1 MIDAAVHDPKRSSL
15 LDRHH
20 VRWTITSWAQEGW
33 RPPDMSEHRVERRLA
48 AILAADVAGYSR
60 LMGADEEGT
69 LARLNAH
76 RREFLEPTVAEHRGR
91 VVKRTG
97 DGILVEFVSA
107 VDATRCAIEVQ
118 HGMAQ
123 RNIGVADEQRI
134 EIRIGVHVGDIII
147 EEGDIFGDGVN
158 IAARLES
165 VAQPGG
171 ICISEDAYR
180 QVRDKLD
187 ANFLDSGERQLKNIA
202 RPVRIYEFYPDTSP
216 AGKTPASELARP
228 DKPSI
233 AVLPF
238 QNMSGDAE
246 QEYFADGMVEDIITG
261 LSRFKWLFVI
271 ARNSTFAYKGRSV
284 DIKQVGHE
292 LGVRY
297 ALEGSVRKAAGRV
310 RITTQLID
318 AETGAHVWAERYD
331 RSMDDI
337 FALQDEITL
346 STVAAIEP
354 SVRRAEIERAKRKR
368 PENLDAYDLVL
379 RATPLADTGMPDGA
393 SQALPFLERAI
404 SLDPNYALAHGQ
416 AAFCHEILYIRAG
429 RREETRS
436 AAIRHAHSAIALGPD
451 DASALVYG
459 GIAIGLVEHD
469 RALAQEVFE
478 SALAVSPSAAWAY
491 LWGAL
496 ILGWGGDAERAIEWG
511 ERGIRLSP
519 FDPWITAALHGI
531 SMGHF
536 LNGRYDDAAKA
547 ARRAIRS
554 KPGFSISHMFL
565 AAALAKL
572 GRMDEAKA
580 AAERV
585 LQLQPNFSSTGQ
597 CTGIGCVPI
606 LAVPLI
612 EALRTAGLPE

>member
-1 MIDAAVHDPKRSSL
+1 
-15 LDRHH
+15 
-20 VRWTITSWAQEGW
+20 
-33 RPPDMSEHRVERRLA
+33 MSEHRVERRLA

-69 LARLNAH
+69 LARLNAR
-76 RREFLEPTVAEHRGR
+76 RREFLEPTVAKHRGR

-123 RNIGVADEQRI
+123 RNIGVTDEQRI

-171 ICISEDAYR
+171 LCISEDAYR

-297 ALEGSVRKAAGRV
+297 VLEGSVRKAASRV

-572 GRMDEAKA
+572 ERMDEAKA

>member
-1 MIDAAVHDPKRSSL
+1 MAE
-15 LDRHH
+15 
-20 VRWTITSWAQEGW
+20 Q
-33 RPPDMSEHRVERRLA
+33 RVERRLA

-76 RREFLEPTVAEHRGR
+76 RREFLEPTVAQHRGR

-97 DGILVEFVSA
+97 DGILVEFASA
-107 VDATRCAIEVQ
+107 VDAARCAIQVQ
-118 HGMAQ
+118 HGMAH

-147 EEGDIFGDGVN
+147 EESDIFGDGVN

-187 ANFLDSGERQLKNIA
+187 ADFLDSGERQLKNIA
-202 RPVRIYEFYPDTSP
+202 RPVRIYEFHPDTSP
-216 AGKTPASELARP
+216 AGKTSASELARP
-228 DKPSI
+228 NKPSI

-284 DIKQVGHE
+284 DIKQVGQE

-297 ALEGSVRKAAGRV
+297 VLEGSVRKAAGRV

-331 RSMDDI
+331 RPMDDI

-393 SQALPFLERAI
+393 SAALPFLERAI
-404 SLDPNYALAHGQ
+404 ALDPNYALAHGQ
-416 AAFCHEILYIRAG
+416 AAFCNEILYIRAG
-429 RREETRS
+429 RREEIRN

-536 LNGRYDDAAKA
+536 LNGRYEDAAKA

-554 KPGFSISHMFL
+554 KPGFSISYMFL

-572 GRMDEAKA
+572 ERIDEAKA

-597 CTGIGCVPI
+597 CTAIGCVPI
-606 LAVPLI
+606 LAMPLI
-612 EALRTAGLPE
+612 EALRTAGLPD

>member
-1 MIDAAVHDPKRSSL
+1 MAEP
-15 LDRHH
+15 
-20 VRWTITSWAQEGW
+20 
-33 RPPDMSEHRVERRLA
+33 RVERRLA

-76 RREFLEPTVAEHRGR
+76 RREFLEPTIAEHRGR

-97 DGILVEFVSA
+97 DGILIEFVSA
-107 VDATRCAIEVQ
+107 VDAARCAIRVQ

-165 VAQPGG
+165 IAQPGG

-187 ANFLDSGERQLKNIA
+187 ADFHDSGERQLKNIA
-202 RPVRIYEFYPDTSP
+202 RPVRIYEFHPDTSP
-216 AGKTPASELARP
+216 AGKTSASELARP

-271 ARNSTFAYKGRSV
+271 ARNSTFAYKGRSI

-297 ALEGSVRKAAGRV
+297 VLEGSVRKAAGRV

-331 RSMDDI
+331 RPMDDI

-393 SQALPFLERAI
+393 SAALPFLERAI

-416 AAFCHEILYIRAG
+416 AAFCNEILYIRAG
-429 RREETRS
+429 RREEIRN
-436 AAIRHAHSAIALGPD
+436 AAILHAHSAIALGPD

-496 ILGWGGDAERAIEWG
+496 ILGWGGEAERAIEWG

-531 SMGHF
+531 CMGHF
-536 LNGRYDDAAKA
+536 LDGRYDDAAKA

-572 GRMDEAKA
+572 ERMDEAKA

-585 LQLQPNFSSTGQ
+585 LQLQPNFSSKGQ
-597 CTGIGCVPI
+597 CTAVGCVPI

>member
-1 MIDAAVHDPKRSSL
+1 
-15 LDRHH
+15 
-20 VRWTITSWAQEGW
+20 
-33 RPPDMSEHRVERRLA
+33 MSEHRVERRLA

-76 RREFLEPTVAEHRGR
+76 RREFLEPTVAKHRGR

-107 VDATRCAIEVQ
+107 VDATRCAIELQ

-436 AAIRHAHSAIALGPD
+436 AAIHHAHSAIALGPD

>member
-1 MIDAAVHDPKRSSL
+1 M
-15 LDRHH
+15 
-20 VRWTITSWAQEGW
+20 AQEGW

-216 AGKTPASELARP
+216 AGKTPPSELARP

>member
-1 MIDAAVHDPKRSSL
+1 
-15 LDRHH
+15 
-20 VRWTITSWAQEGW
+20 
-33 RPPDMSEHRVERRLA
+33 MSEHRVERRLA

-123 RNIGVADEQRI
+123 RNIGVTDEQRI

-171 ICISEDAYR
+171 LCISEDAYR

-297 ALEGSVRKAAGRV
+297 VLEGSVRKAASRV

-554 KPGFSISHMFL
+554 KPGFSISHMLL

-572 GRMDEAKA
+572 GRTDEAKA

>member
-1 MIDAAVHDPKRSSL
+1 MA
-15 LDRHH
+15 
-20 VRWTITSWAQEGW
+20 
-33 RPPDMSEHRVERRLA
+33 EHRAERRLA

-76 RREFLEPTVAEHRGR
+76 RREFLEPTIAEHRGR
-91 VVKRTG
+91 IVKRTG
-97 DGILVEFVSA
+97 DGALVEFVSA
-107 VDATRCAIEVQ
+107 VDATRCAIQVQ

-123 RNIGVADEQRI
+123 RNIGVADVQRI

-165 VAQPGG
+165 IAQPGG

-202 RPVRIYEFYPDTSP
+202 RAVRIYEFHPDTSA
-216 AGKTPASELARP
+216 AGKTSGSELARP
-228 DKPSI
+228 DRPSI

-284 DIKQVGHE
+284 DIKQIGRE

-331 RSMDDI
+331 RPMDDI

-393 SQALPFLERAI
+393 SAALPFLERAI
-404 SLDPNYALAHGQ
+404 ALDPNYALAHGQ
-416 AAFCHEILYIRAG
+416 AAFCYEILYIRAG
-429 RREETRS
+429 RRDEIRT

-478 SALAVSPSAAWAY
+478 LALAVSPSAAWAY

-496 ILGWGGDAERAIEWG
+496 ILGWGGDADRAIEWG

-536 LNGRYDDAAKA
+536 LNCRYDDAATA

-572 GRMDEAKA
+572 GRIDEAKA

-597 CTGIGCVPI
+597 CTAIGCVPI
-606 LAVPLI
+606 LAAPLI
-612 EALRTAGLPE
+612 EALRMAGLPE

>member
-1 MIDAAVHDPKRSSL
+1 
-15 LDRHH
+15 
-20 VRWTITSWAQEGW
+20 
-33 RPPDMSEHRVERRLA
+33 MSEHRVERRLA

-123 RNIGVADEQRI
+123 RNIGVTDEQRI

-171 ICISEDAYR
+171 LCISEDAYR

-202 RPVRIYEFYPDTSP
+202 RPVRIYEFHPDTSP

-297 ALEGSVRKAAGRV
+297 ALEGSVRKASGRV

>member
-1 MIDAAVHDPKRSSL
+1 MAE
-15 LDRHH
+15 
-20 VRWTITSWAQEGW
+20 Q
-33 RPPDMSEHRVERRLA
+33 RVERRLA

-60 LMGADEEGT
+60 LMGTDEEGT

-76 RREFLEPTVAEHRGR
+76 RREFLEPTIAEHRGR
-91 VVKRTG
+91 IVKRTG
-97 DGILVEFVSA
+97 DGILIEFASA
-107 VDATRCAIEVQ
+107 VDATRCAIQ
-118 HGMAQ
+118 TQRGMAQ
-123 RNIGVADEQRI
+123 RNAGVSDEQRI
-134 EIRIGVHVGDIII
+134 EIRIGIHVGDVII
-147 EEGDIFGDGVN
+147 EDGDIFGDGVN

-165 VAQPGG
+165 IAQSGG
-171 ICISEDAYR
+171 VCISEDTYR

-187 ANFLDSGERQLKNIA
+187 ANFHDSGEQQLKNIA
-202 RPVRIYEFYPDTSP
+202 RPVRVYEFRADSLP
-216 AGKTPASELARP
+216 ANRASASGLALP

-238 QNMSGDAE
+238 QNMSDDAE
-246 QEYFADGMVEDIITG
+246 QEYFADGMVDDLITG

-297 ALEGSVRKAAGRV
+297 VLEGSVRKATGRV

-318 AETGAHVWAERYD
+318 TETGAHIWAERYD
-331 RSMDDI
+331 RAMDDI
-337 FALQDEITL
+337 FALQDDITL

-354 SVRRAEIERAKRKR
+354 SARQAEIERAKRKR

-379 RATPLADTGMPDGA
+379 RATPLVDTGMPDGA
-393 SQALPFLERAI
+393 SQALPFLERAL

-416 AAFCHEILYIRAG
+416 AALCNEILFIRAG
-429 RREETRS
+429 GREEIR
-436 AAIRHAHSAIALGPD
+436 AASIRHAHSAIALGPD
-451 DASALVYG
+451 DAPALVYG

-469 RALAQEVFE
+469 RALAQEVFD

-496 ILGWGGDAERAIEWG
+496 ILGWGGEAERAIEWG

-519 FDPWITAALHGI
+519 FDPWITAGLHGI
-531 SMGHF
+531 FMGHF
-536 LNGRYDDAAKA
+536 LRRRYDDAAKA
-547 ARRAIRS
+547 MRRAIRS

-585 LQLQPNFSSTGQ
+585 LQLQPNFSSNGQ
-597 CTGIGCVPI
+597 CTAIGCVSV
-606 LAVPLI
+606 LAVSLI
-612 EALRTAGLPE
+612 EAMRAAALPE

>member
-1 MIDAAVHDPKRSSL
+1 
-15 LDRHH
+15 
-20 VRWTITSWAQEGW
+20 
-33 RPPDMSEHRVERRLA
+33 MSEHRVERRLA

-69 LARLNAH
+69 LARLNAR
-76 RREFLEPTVAEHRGR
+76 RREFLEPTVAKHRGR

-171 ICISEDAYR
+171 LCISEDAYR

-297 ALEGSVRKAAGRV
+297 VLEGSVRKAASRV

-572 GRMDEAKA
+572 ERMDEAKA